1 MTNQEPL
8 SPSNGLNVLHLFC
21 HPDGAVDASA
31 VKRAVEEAKEVGMQ
45 VVTAAI
51 MGAKADTCFM
61 VLGTNLWDLESSSQK
76 FKRLGSWSPRAT
88 FL

>member
-45 VVTAAI
+45 VVTAA
-51 MGAKADTCFM
+51 M
-61 VLGTNLWDLESSSQK
+61 Q
-76 FKRLGSWSPRAT
+76 
-88 FL
+88 